1 MLKKQISNIIKS
13 KKYLAIF
20 MLISVCLII
29 LAYSAFA
36 ASDIVPA
43 DMEIN
48 GEQYLYWE
56 FDHNITQAQFKY
68 YGYGYTVSVVAP
80 GGHVVRTAYLE
91 NSQFNPVMDGN
102 KEKVEM
108 PMLILMQDKL
118 QVPEDYLSRSDLK
131 MYLNA
136 RMGIRKDGIVTHA
149 YDSYEGKPELGMPH
163 LGTGNVKLDGRM
175 VPLNKDRMGIANGI
189 QHEYGVN
196 WTGATENNLR
206 QHFGIEIPLKSAIK
220 WDRYKVKY
228 LEIGTDKTV
237 SGETSY
243 KDFGQ
248 NKKHTEFPESVN
260 GYQYSGFYKIDKID
274 SRENITPGN
283 VTEGE
288 SATVD
293 LKKNADRYIIT
304 FYYEK
309 IDPSQVGKP
318 VTVEV
323 EYREDES
330 EGKEL
335 LSKKSILSA
344 DRALFNLSSAKI
356 DDYECKGY
364 YVVGQKTEYF
374 YSTNAT
380 FTIGKEDYCKPV
392 NGKLKVIFIYEKTPY
407 ISLPKCTP
415 TIYGNSEAVNI
426 YMKRKDFE
434 NATEINIGNAVLK
447 TGSFSAGRDKKGDK
461 VEGSHGLK
469 YFDVYVGDSSTKYYY
484 TSYDNKGNQ
493 VSASFQTPKNIY
505 SKLADDLYSTY
516 ISVTYAGFCNCFDGR
531 PDADGDY
538 GMAVDKDYLD
548 IYVHIVENKPPKA
561 LFDYYTEKRLVN
573 GDIKKLR
580 RAYVGK
586 TTTIENG
593 ASDPNGL
600 SDIKFL
606 KYTLKDSNNNE
617 YYIKLLM
624 LQDETYFRDSDNVIA
639 ENIEYLGASENGD
652 IKLKFKTKETWTISQ
667 YVEDIDGLSD
677 IYTKEITPEDLN
689 LKPEAV
695 ISDATG
701 YRYPIGIAFNGKQN
715 RVVKYHSNNSKVA
728 EFLQDTGIEINH
740 NKDCWEIMPLDWQD
754 INKIYFEKNLPNMS
768 KDDNMIQLKYSSLN
782 NTKLQFK
789 QPGKYKIRLQVTDT
803 EGNVSDWTEEIITI
817 NEDLPPQISG
827 NIASTYVRNSS
838 GIATITIK
846 NLTPRSLDDDYVVME
861 VSDKLKYKYDS
872 NNNGKF
878 EDETIREIPLIKN
891 GSSYEATLATSDLGR
906 YQFIVNVKE
915 TFGQEYL
922 EQFIDESDFKKASA
936 VLNTHVDN
944 IEPDVTLFEIWTIE
958 N

>member
-1 MLKKQISNIIKS
+1 MKKINSKHKIII
-13 KKYLAIF
+13 IF
-20 MLISVCLII
+20 LIGITIFV
-29 LAYSAFA
+29 YKAFA
-36 ASDIVPA
+36 EAEVKLI
-43 DMEIN
+43 EE
-48 GEQYLYWE
+48 GGQQYLFFE
-56 FDHNITQAQFKY
+56 IDHTFTNAQYKY
-68 YGYGYTVSVVAP
+68 FGYGYTVTVYDNEGKEIGSK
-80 GGHVVRTAYLE
+80 YLA
-91 NSQFNPVMDGN
+91 NSEFNPTMQGDKEIVRISLKTIFNKMGLDEKFYYRDGCH
-102 KEKVEM
+102 
-108 PMLILMQDKL
+108 I
-118 QVPEDYLSRSDLK
+118 
-131 MYLNA
+131 YLNG
-136 RMGIRKDGIVTHA
+136 RLGIKVNGTLTRL
-149 YDSYEGKPELGMPH
+149 YDSYEGVPAKGINYLQGGYFSEEG
-163 LGTGNVKLDGRM
+163 KS
-175 VPLNKDRMGIANGI
+175 VPLNKDSMGIANGL
-189 QHEYGVN
+189 QHEYGVSWQSN
-196 WTGATENNLR
+196 TYFNFE
-206 QHFGIEIPLKSAIK
+206 QHFGINYKLKPIFLF
-220 WDRYKVKY
+220 DGYEVKY
-228 LEIGTDKTV
+228 KEVGTEKTV
-237 SGETSY
+237 NNQKPIQNFGTSKTVTDYPET
-243 KDFGQ
+243 
-248 NKKHTEFPESVN
+248 VN
-260 GYQYSGFYKIDKID
+260 GYEYSGYYKIEKTDNTGKVSLFKD
-274 SRENITPGN
+274 LAQGD
-283 VTEGE
+283 
-288 SATVD
+288 SATVS
-293 LKKNADRYIIT
+293 LRQTSSIYAIT
-304 FYYEK
+304 FYYSK

-344 DRALFNLSSAKI
+344 ERALFNLSSEKI

-380 FTIGKEDYCKPV
+380 FTISKEDYSKPV

-407 ISLPKCTP
+407 ISVPKCTP
-415 TIYGNSEAVNI
+415 TIYANSEVENI

-434 NATEINIGNAVLK
+434 NATEINVGNVVLK

-461 VEGSHGLK
+461 VEGSHALK
-469 YFDVYVGDSSTKYYY
+469 YFDVYVGDGSNYY
-484 TSYDNKGNQ
+484 TSYDNRGSQ

-538 GMAVDKDYLD
+538 GMAVDKDSLY
-548 IYVHIVENKPPKA
+548 INVHIVENKPPKA

-606 KYTLKDSNNNE
+606 KYTLKDSSNKE

-639 ENIEYLGASENGD
+639 ENIEYLGASGNGN

-667 YVEDIDGLSD
+667 YVEDIEGLSD
-677 IYTKEITPEDLN
+677 VYTKEITPEDLN

-701 YRYPIGIAFNGKQN
+701 YRYPTGIAFNGKQN

-728 EFLQDTGIEINH
+728 EFLQDTGVEINH
-740 NKDCWEIMPLDWQD
+740 NKDCWEIIPLDGQD
-754 INKIYFEKNLPNMS
+754 INKIYFEKNLPDLS

-789 QPGKYKIRLQVTDT
+789 EPGEYKIRLQVTDT
-803 EGNVSDWTEEIITI
+803 DGNVSDWAEEIITI

-838 GIATITIK
+838 GMATITIK
-846 NLTPRSLDDDYVVME
+846 NISPKSLDDDYVVME
-861 VSDKLKYKYDS
+861 VSDKLKYKYD

-878 EDETIREIPLIKN
+878 EDEAIREIPLIKN